1 MSIPCKNSLTNREL
15 NLVYQKISD
24 KFVDKLCSDMIGDR
38 TVSGNFSKIVQDKMI
53 EVLGKAETQDKMA
66 DAVLQSVGTTLR
78 HSTKGPYLLYALL
91 DNTASIRAVE
101 DVMREV
107 FTDIYKEGDN
117 KYVFVKRLARV
128 LNEPHPG
135 LFLTPKR
142 GGGRTHKRRKTDKK
156 VRKSRSVRGGIKQRG
171 GLDPVTTT
179 AAATAAS
186 NALSS
191 VVKLTKDVAPNPAAK
206 PASNVVPKT
215 SVAAASDSGLIAN
228 DLYFDYE
235 KALLDNA
242 TKNINSVSN
251 HMTTKMVNAS
261 YIYMLKN
268 GQTVLDA
275 VRSNIET
282 SLSNQSST
290 YDVNKIII
298 IQALF
303 SARNELARSIHTVA
317 KKHAKISPGFNPIS
331 PDFIADIVHELLQ
344 NIRLALNIK

>member
-1 MSIPCKNSLTNREL
+1 MSVPCKNSLTNREL
-15 NLVYQKISD
+15 NVVYQKISD
-24 KFVDKLCSDMIGDR
+24 KFVDKLCSDMINDK

-66 DAVLQSVGTTLR
+66 DVVLQSVGTTLR

-101 DVMREV
+101 DVMRKV

-117 KYVFVKRLARV
+117 KYVFVKRLAMV

-142 GGGRTHKRRKTDKK
+142 GGGRTHKRRKTI
-156 VRKSRSVRGGIKQRG
+156 RKSRSVRGGTLLESAGQMLGKVKEG
-171 GLDPVTTT
+171 VKSAG
-179 AAATAAS
+179 
-186 NALSS
+186 SS
-191 VVKLTKDVAPNPAAK
+191 VKRGFSKIGQAAQK
-206 PASNVVPKT
+206 TYSGSSATSN
-215 SVAAASDSGLIAN
+215 AASDSGLIAN
-228 DLYFDYE
+228 ELYFDYE
-235 KALLDNA
+235 KTLLNNA
-242 TKNINSVSN
+242 TKNINAVSN
-251 HMTTKMVNAS
+251 HISTKMVNAS

-282 SLSNQSST
+282 SLSNQSSS

-303 SARNELARSIHTVA
+303 SARNELTRSIHTVA
-317 KKHAKISPGFNPIS
+317 KKQAKISPGFNPIS
-331 PDFIADIVHELLQ
+331 PAFISDVVHELLQ